1 MAPQDAEPVL
11 PSDDPW
17 LRASSMSRLGDPDGP
32 VAGLGDPELEA
43 IQRNAPTAAIEMP
56 TPSRLLR
63 KLLATLAIAVVL
75 AAGVGAFV
83 AVVHTAPESPQLD
96 ESPLDRYAAPLL
108 DRLEDWGLI
117 RR

>member
-17 LRASSMSRLGDPDGP
+17 LRASSMSRLGDPGGP
-32 VAGLGDPELEA
+32 VAGLDDTELEA

-63 KLLATLAIAVVL
+63 RLLATLAIAVVL
-75 AAGVGAFV
+75 AAGIGAFV
-83 AVVHTAPESPQLD
+83 AVVHTAPESPFD